1 MAESR
6 NQGGGVDPV
15 RLVHELQEQENRRRE
30 YEARR
35 LAAQLQHE
43 ALKTEQEQELMRAVK
58 EKQEPH
64 TQEKLDRQE
73 LESNPLGRS
82 IGRAESEFDRET
94 EKAIQMSLSEA
105 QAASGSFAHHVPW
118 RPPGPGGTHE
128 PTTASANRER
138 SWRDN
143 SAYI

>member
-1 MAESR
+1 M
-6 NQGGGVDPV
+6 DPV

-64 TQEKLDRQE
+64 TTQEELDRHQE
-73 LESNPLGRS
+73 
-82 IGRAESEFDRET
+82 
-94 EKAIQMSLSEA
+94 
-105 QAASGSFAHHVPW
+105 QAA
-118 RPPGPGGTHE
+118 
-128 PTTASANRER
+128 REHL
-138 SWRDN
+138 
-143 SAYI
+143 

>member
-1 MAESR
+1 MAEAS
-6 NQGGGVDPV
+6 NQGGGVDPL
-15 RLVHELQEQENRRRE
+15 RLVRELQEQENRHRE

-35 LAAQLQHE
+35 LAAQLQQE

-73 LESNPLGRS
+73 QESNSLGRT
-82 IGRAESEFDRET
+82 ESEFDRET

-105 QAASGSFAHHVPW
+105 QAASGSIAHHVPW
-118 RPPGPGGTHE
+118 RPPGPGATHE
-128 PTTASANRER
+128 PSTATANCER
-138 SWRDN
+138 SWRDYN